1 MGVKVCKSVNNFLLP
16 PPPPDM
22 KGELRKPTVI
32 GGLKIKSRNLLT
44 FLACNPL
51 QKLNPPFAQNLTSEV
66 SLTKSYGFGLSF
78 SAARNLIKSYLQ
90 TQATTIAFASV
101 FILLLWENSWPIRAT
116 SMLCHSRI
124 FADPD
129 HQCSAIPVFLRIR
142 ILLSFAHCES

>member
-1 MGVKVCKSVNNFLLP
+1 MNLVWTLCVKGCKSVNNFLLP

-66 SLTKSYGFGLSF
+66 SLTKSYGFGLRAMCIYF
-78 SAARNLIKSYLQ
+78 FPPPP
-90 TQATTIAFASV
+90 TIQLFISSV
-101 FILLLWENSWPIRAT
+101 
-116 SMLCHSRI
+116 
-124 FADPD
+124 
-129 HQCSAIPVFLRIR
+129 SAIIK
-142 ILLSFAHCES
+142 

>member
-66 SLTKSYGFGLSF
+66 SLTKSYGFGLRALYF
-78 SAARNLIKSYLQ
+78 SGYVIM
-90 TQATTIAFASV
+90 T
-101 FILLLWENSWPIRAT
+101 
-116 SMLCHSRI
+116 
-124 FADPD
+124 
-129 HQCSAIPVFLRIR
+129 
-142 ILLSFAHCES
+142 

>member
-66 SLTKSYGFGLSF
+66 SLTKSYGFGLWSVPAMLKLF
-78 SAARNLIKSYLQ
+78 NL
-90 TQATTIAFASV
+90 
-101 FILLLWENSWPIRAT
+101 
-116 SMLCHSRI
+116 
-124 FADPD
+124 
-129 HQCSAIPVFLRIR
+129 
-142 ILLSFAHCES
+142 

>member
-1 MGVKVCKSVNNFLLP
+1 MNLVWTLCVKGCKSVNNFLLP

-66 SLTKSYGFGLSF
+66 SLTKSYGFGLRMDQF
-78 SAARNLIKSYLQ
+78 IYNLGLD
-90 TQATTIAFASV
+90 
-101 FILLLWENSWPIRAT
+101 L
-116 SMLCHSRI
+116 
-124 FADPD
+124 
-129 HQCSAIPVFLRIR
+129 
-142 ILLSFAHCES
+142 

>member
-66 SLTKSYGFGLSF
+66 SLTKSYGFGLCS
-78 SAARNLIKSYLQ
+78 LQ
-90 TQATTIAFASV
+90 DSPSSTVGRPSNASSTHPNCPPP
-101 FILLLWENSWPIRAT
+101 LS
-116 SMLCHSRI
+116 HYSR
-124 FADPD
+124 P
-129 HQCSAIPVFLRIR
+129 SPVPLVA
-142 ILLSFAHCES
+142 LTLA